1 MSKNLSCEIIRDLFP
16 SYVDNVLSD
25 ASIQAVEEHIR
36 ECEACAKILADMR
49 LPEEPE
55 EAVQEKLRQDREI
68 NFLKKV
74 KRRHRLVVCCILTV
88 AVLLAV
94 PAVVLI
100 KAVYFGQTLIN
111 MDFNMTVSEDQVV
124 INGEVPEGHTVKE
137 SSFKE
142 ENGVLNVQIMC
153 MPSAFFRPQKD
164 VDEVYRPKGD
174 IQKIY
179 INGDLIWE
187 KEAGTNL
194 AP

>member
-1 MSKNLSCEIIRDLFP
+1 MSKNLSCEIIRDLLP

-25 ASIQAVEEHIR
+25 TSVQAVEEHIR

-49 LPEEPE
+49 LPEE
-55 EAVQEKLRQDREI
+55 AVQDKLRQDREI
-68 NFLKKV
+68 NYLKKV

-94 PAVVLI
+94 PAVEFI
-100 KAVYFGQTLIN
+100 RAVYFGQILLN
-111 MDFNMTVSEDQVV
+111 MDYNVTVAGDQVA
-124 INGEVPEGHTVKE
+124 IKGEVLEGHTVKE

-142 ENGVLNVQIMC
+142 QNGILNVQIIC
-153 MPSAFFRPQKD
+153 VPSTFFRQQKD
-164 VDEVYRPKGD
+164 VDEVYRPKDD

-194 AP
+194 RP

>member
-1 MSKNLSCEIIRDLFP
+1 MSKNLSCEIIRDLLP

-25 ASIQAVEEHIR
+25 ASVQAVEEHIR

-49 LPEEPE
+49 LPEE
-55 EAVQEKLRQDREI
+55 AVQDMLRQDREI
-68 NFLKKV
+68 NYLKKV

-94 PAVVLI
+94 PAVEFI
-100 KAVYFGQTLIN
+100 RAVYFGQILLN
-111 MDFNMTVSEDQVV
+111 MDYNVTVAGDQVA
-124 INGEVPEGHTVKE
+124 IKGEVLEGHTVKE

-142 ENGVLNVQIMC
+142 QNGILNVQIIC
-153 MPSAFFRPQKD
+153 VPSAFFRQQKD
-164 VDEVYRPKGD
+164 VDEVYRPKDD

-194 AP
+194 RP

>member
-100 KAVYFGQTLIN
+100 KAVYFGQTLIK
-111 MDFNMTVSEDQVV
+111 
-124 INGEVPEGHTVKE
+124 GEVPEGHTVKE